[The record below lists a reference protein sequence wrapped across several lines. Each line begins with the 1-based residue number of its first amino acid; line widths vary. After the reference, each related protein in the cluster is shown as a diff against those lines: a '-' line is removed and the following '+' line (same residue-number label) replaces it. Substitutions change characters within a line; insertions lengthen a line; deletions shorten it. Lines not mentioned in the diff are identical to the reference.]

1 MSNRTFFVIAVT
13 FIATIGVTIPF
24 ISRAEKSK
32 VYLRQNLA
40 SVESNSKDEAGFSPV
55 DDEPRV
61 VSLQVTPN
69 GFEPRETTA
78 RPGKFLILLQNRTGR
93 RDLRFYL
100 IRENQERLAGSQ
112 PQQRDWKAH
121 VQLGPGTYIV
131 GEADHPDW
139 QSIIRVT
146 N

>member
-1 MSNRTFFVIAVT
+1 MSKKLLVTLTLLVLIALTLPFVARTENSYNT
-13 FIATIGVTIPF
+13 TPLPIPPVASKSAEEPAA
-24 ISRAEKSK
+24 ISTED
-32 VYLRQNLA
+32 V
-40 SVESNSKDEAGFSPV
+40 
-55 DDEPRV
+55 PRV
-61 VSLQVTPN
+61 VSLELTPN
-69 GFEPRETTA
+69 GFEPRETMA

-93 RDLRFYL
+93 RDLSFHL

-112 PQQRDWKAH
+112 SQQRDWKAH

-131 GEADHPDW
+131 GETNRPEW

>member
-1 MSNRTFFVIAVT
+1 MSKKLLVTLTLLVPFALTLPFVARTENSYNIT
-13 FIATIGVTIPF
+13 LRPIPPVASKSAEEPAA
-24 ISRAEKSK
+24 ISTED
-32 VYLRQNLA
+32 VPQ
-40 SVESNSKDEAGFSPV
+40 
-55 DDEPRV
+55 V
-61 VSLQVTPN
+61 VSLELTPN

-131 GEADHPDW
+131 GETNYPEW